1 LIDSLN
7 SHQGTLEKAADHICH
22 LQAQLRGNQISA
34 ENEIKLKKEQLLL
47 EIERLYSLAMK
58 DIEIQVKVKGD
69 LINERLSAVAKQQEK
84 VVQAVDMIKLKI
96 KTAGKQKFVKNYL
109 SMSKEAEE
117 LLSRQVSSID

>member
-1 LIDSLN
+1 
-7 SHQGTLEKAADHICH
+7 
-22 LQAQLRGNQISA
+22 
-34 ENEIKLKKEQLLL
+34 
-47 EIERLYSLAMK
+47 MK

-69 LINERLSAVAKQQEK
+69 LINERLSAVTKQQEK
-84 VVQAVDMIKLKI
+84 VAQAVDMIKLKI